1 MNCEYNLDAQIK
13 VALQNR
19 ANEVA
24 VSASLDDAVRQ
35 EVARARWQKTRVV
48 KSSSLGLFG
57 KKLLVAFCAVF
68 CLSCCGVVAAV
79 NGGGRGW
86 VSHSGLDYRFDD
98 FAQVETVIENIDFTP
113 YYVENLAGG
122 YDFQEGH
129 ISFSQWLD
137 ENGHRMSHVYKD
149 LFMDYVNAQS
159 GETVTLVASNAPR
172 DDFDRAEQVIRRQVG
187 EVELLYTTQPYKF
200 VPVSYVLTE
209 EDKAALAD
217 GSLEISV
224 GTDEVERMLN
234 ISVNWTQEGVH
245 YHLFG
250 WDLSLTAE
258 EMLDMAADFVAQ
270 TSAPEL
276 N

>member
-86 VSHSGLDYRFDD
+86 L
-98 FAQVETVIENIDFTP
+98 
-113 YYVENLAGG
+113 
-122 YDFQEGH
+122 
-129 ISFSQWLD
+129 
-137 ENGHRMSHVYKD
+137 
-149 LFMDYVNAQS
+149 
-159 GETVTLVASNAPR
+159 
-172 DDFDRAEQVIRRQVG
+172 
-187 EVELLYTTQPYKF
+187 
-200 VPVSYVLTE
+200 
-209 EDKAALAD
+209 
-217 GSLEISV
+217 
-224 GTDEVERMLN
+224 
-234 ISVNWTQEGVH
+234 
-245 YHLFG
+245 
-250 WDLSLTAE
+250 
-258 EMLDMAADFVAQ
+258 
-270 TSAPEL
+270 
-276 N
+276 